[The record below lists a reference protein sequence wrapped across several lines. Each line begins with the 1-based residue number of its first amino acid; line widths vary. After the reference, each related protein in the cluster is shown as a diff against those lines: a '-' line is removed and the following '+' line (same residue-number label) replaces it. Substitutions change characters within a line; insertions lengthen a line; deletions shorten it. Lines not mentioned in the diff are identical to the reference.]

1 MCAWRGNSI
10 KGEKMKIKLTHK
22 TTGETKV
29 VDLKLKVTRPV
40 IVMDK
45 QVLDWLKSVE
55 KILCENIQYYNY
67 QDYTVEMVE

>member
-1 MCAWRGNSI
+1 
-10 KGEKMKIKLTHK
+10 MKIKLTHK